1 MLRLRAI
8 QTRKGLDG
16 FFYGAVMIE
25 KLLIVIAYL
34 ILTLVVGFI
43 FRKRA
48 RRSSTEFFLAGRSVP
63 RILLF
68 FTMAATNF
76 SAFTVFGFSG
86 AGYRIGYAFY
96 PVMGFGTGFM
106 ALALY
111 IIGSKILIL
120 SKKRGYV
127 TPSDFI
133 IDRYNSSALK
143 ILVSTIMIVFT
154 LPYISLQ
161 AIASGKSLN
170 SLVGIPYLS
179 GALLIT
185 IFVVLY
191 VGLGGLRSIV
201 WTDLIQGL
209 MMILFVLAA
218 FIIISRKSGGFAAT
232 NEAVFARMPELFSR
246 PGGNEA
252 MGMGIWFGY
261 MFLWFVSVPMAPQ
274 IFQRFM
280 VAKDRDS
287 FKATIILYPIITTF
301 LFFLTVSIGVMG
313 RFSFPALPAAESDA
327 IFPLLLGRY
336 TGVFLS
342 TLLLTGSLAALMST
356 MDSQLL
362 SLTSMITIDFLK
374 IKKKQVLKQRLIIAI
389 LGLLGFLIAIRP
401 PQTILDFISDTT
413 FRGLSVLAPTL
424 IGGLYWRR
432 ANRYGAL
439 ASIIV
444 GEAVVSAN
452 YIRLVS
458 FPGIRPVVP
467 IVCITTVVFVV
478 VSLLTRLEGEN
489 TEIVFN
495 PDPNFVRW
503 TPAFLLLFV
512 LGNDFWAWAQRP
524 HLMAGLP
531 LWIWYYFA
539 LGLLVS
545 GVFALALRKA
555 GRRIEL

>member
-1 MLRLRAI
+1 
-8 QTRKGLDG
+8 
-16 FFYGAVMIE
+16 MIG
-25 KLLIVIAYL
+25 KLLIVLSYL
-34 ILTLVVGFI
+34 TVTLVIGFI
-43 FRKRA
+43 FHKRA
-48 RRSSTEFFLAGRSVP
+48 RRSSTEFFLAGRNVSK
-63 RILLF
+63 ILLF

-120 SKKRGYV
+120 SKQRSYV

-133 IDRYNSSALK
+133 EDRYKSPALK
-143 ILVSTIMIVFT
+143 ILVSAIMIIFT

-185 IFVVLY
+185 VFVVLY
-191 VGLGGLRSIV
+191 VAMGGLRSIV

-218 FIIISRKSGGFAAT
+218 FLIIANKSGGFASA
-232 NEAVFARMPELFSR
+232 NEAVYAKKPDLFSR
-246 PGGNEA
+246 PGGDEA

-280 VAKDRDS
+280 VAKDRES
-287 FKATIILYPIITTF
+287 FKATIILYPVITTF

-313 RFSFPALPAAESDA
+313 HNAFPDLPAAQSDT
-327 IFPLLLGRY
+327 IFPLLLARY

-362 SLTSMITIDFLK
+362 TLTSMITIDFLK
-374 IKKKQVLKQRLIIAI
+374 IKKKQVLKERIIIGI
-389 LGLLGFLIAIRP
+389 LGLTGFLIAIRP
-401 PQTILDFISDTT
+401 PQTILDFISATT
-413 FRGLSVLAPTL
+413 FRGLSVLAPT
-424 IGGLYWRR
+424 IVGGLYWRR

-444 GEAVVSAN
+444 GEALVFAN
-452 YIRLVS
+452 YFGLVS

-467 IVCITTVVFVV
+467 IVCVTTTVFFVV
-478 VSLLTRLEGEN
+478 SFASRKEGEN
-489 TEIVFN
+489 TSIVFD

-503 TPAFLLLFV
+503 TPAFV
-512 LGNDFWAWAQRP
+512 LIFALGHDFWSWGKAPRLWS
-524 HLMAGLP
+524 GLP
-531 LWIWYYFA
+531 LWVWYYFA
-539 LGLLVS
+539 LGLIMS
-545 GVFALALRKA
+545 GVFAMALHKT
-555 GRRIEL
+555 GMEKK